1 MKSDAVQL
9 AILQLVYDA
18 LKNNDWSG
26 KKASL
31 ELGMCDKTLRTYR
44 KKLVELGWPVQQWD
58 RTGKKKNPSKKYRAR
73 V

>member
-31 ELGMCDKTLRTYR
+31 ELGMCDKTLRTDR
-44 KKLVELGWPVQQWD
+44 KSVV
-58 RTGKKKNPSKKYRAR
+58 
-73 V
+73 